1 MDFLSSAG
9 RAFKKAITSTASKLT
24 GVGYVVA
31 VKMPSDVINVI
42 TNRVQS
48 EETSDVEEL
57 NFTLER
63 LGVLSGGN
71 QRNAAGKLCFYIQL
85 PDPSRSDFDEFQAP
99 GLLGPVTSKDYVD
112 GCILAD
118 DGKVIGRQSQYTPNL
133 WAPDYQPQETSP
145 QMPRTSSVPKF
156 QTQSPS
162 SYRLETRSVGSRM
175 ETQSVHRK
183 LNLLG

>member
-9 RAFKKAITSTASKLT
+9 RAFKKAISSTASKLT

-48 EETSDVEEL
+48 EETSDAEEL

-99 GLLGPVTSKDYVD
+99 GLLAPTKDFAD

-118 DGKVIGRQSQYTPNL
+118 DGKVIGRQSQYSSNL
-133 WAPDYQPQETSP
+133 WAPDYQLQPHS
-145 QMPRTSSVPKF
+145 
-156 QTQSPS
+156 
-162 SYRLETRSVGSRM
+162 
-175 ETQSVHRK
+175 
-183 LNLLG
+183 